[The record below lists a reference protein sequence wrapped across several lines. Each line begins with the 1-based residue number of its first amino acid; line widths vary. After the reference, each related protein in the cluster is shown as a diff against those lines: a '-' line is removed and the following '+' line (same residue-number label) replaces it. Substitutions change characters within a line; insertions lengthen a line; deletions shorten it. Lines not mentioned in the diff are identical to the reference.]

1 MKQSPSLSKTNTSV
15 LIIALF
21 GMMFTLP
28 ASREVTV
35 TLKSSVKIDGT
46 SNVTNFSCKCGET
59 YPKLKF
65 SFDPTSK
72 KGNQLFQGALLKLK
86 GEKLDCGNKL
96 MNKDMYSTLNT
107 AQHPYISLDVKEVT
121 QADGLTIAH
130 CTDWIPFEAKAIVTI
145 NGVSQSTVILL
156 KGRNLG
162 NSTFK
167 FVGTWDF
174 QLTDFKMTPPR
185 RVMGMI
191 KVGNDMRMN
200 FDMEAQLLDPF

>member
-1 MKQSPSLSKTNTSV
+1 MKQSHFLSKANV
-15 LIIALF
+15 PILIISLF
-21 GMMFTLP
+21 GIMFTTP

-35 TLKSSVKIDGT
+35 ALKSYVKIDGT
-46 SNVTNFSCKCGET
+46 SNVTNFSCKCGES

-65 SFDPTSK
+65 SFDPTAK
-72 KGNQLFQGALLKLK
+72 KGNNLFQGALLKLK

-107 AQHPYISLDVKEVT
+107 TQYPYISLDVKEVS

-130 CTDWIPFEAKAIVTI
+130 CTDWIPFEVKAVVTI
-145 NGVSQSTVILL
+145 NGVSKSTVILL

-167 FVGTWDF
+167 FVGNWDF
-174 QLTDFKMTPPR
+174 QLTDFNMTPPR

-191 KVGNDMRMN
+191 KVGNEMRMN
-200 FDMEAQLLDPF
+200 FDMEAQLLEPF